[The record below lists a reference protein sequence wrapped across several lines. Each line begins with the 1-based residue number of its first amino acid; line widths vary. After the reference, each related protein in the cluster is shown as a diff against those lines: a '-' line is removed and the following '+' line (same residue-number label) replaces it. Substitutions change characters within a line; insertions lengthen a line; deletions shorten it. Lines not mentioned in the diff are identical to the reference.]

1 MTLSRIFPIA
11 TLTLV
16 AIGPAST
23 CFAQEAPSEVVDR
36 PIVFDEGTFRQGG
49 HRLAAD
55 DRGILHLLSGNSPV
69 LTGIAIE
76 GRHEGRE
83 WQMSPG
89 EGFSVER
96 SEDALRVAG
105 RHPLGAPDYT
115 LSARPDGHAMV
126 IRLERRGGLPTDTCE
141 DVLRFGLPL
150 SLFLNSSFY
159 TERTTLPYDDRTF
172 GDPMLLD
179 GFKEFRANPS
189 DDLLDFALVSESLMR
204 IDHAWQQRLPIYR
217 LDVPLPAG
225 EEAAVE
231 VRLTFPPSDRATL
244 DPAIRY
250 PLIGYKTSA
259 KKRAV
264 VEWPKGIELSNTDIK
279 VLSVDGSVA
288 YEGTLGTP
296 SPFLDK
302 MVAEFDFTP
311 LQARGVYRFSLG
323 EGRES
328 DYFVIRDEILPDSMW
343 TPTLDRFLPWQ
354 MAHAEVD
361 FATALPPK
369 RKAFMDDAVRAP
381 DGPGSAGDFISH
393 GQVGSLYAAGDTI
406 PSGIGGWFDGGTTHQ
421 SVPANAFTVWV
432 MTLAQEQ
439 FAIDRDQGSL
449 DQMEQRYSAV
459 KPDGVPDLTSQV
471 EWGVWW
477 LLQMQE
483 PTGRVYSGVASQP
496 DRDSVLIIPER
507 MTDGEAGTGDER
519 FVFVDYHPHMQL
531 AQVIGLSAASRHLAE
546 SNPAL
551 SKRALEAARGAFGYF
566 SQQEE
571 EYRPTVNFP
580 HGAGD
585 PAIAA
590 GRDSMLAAAAAEL
603 YLATRDEGPLTLLES
618 LHDRIAAIP
627 SDAPAP
633 RWSTDSGFWYAGP
646 SLARLFGELP
656 EGDLKNAVSAYLN
669 RAAMARKAELGRSP
683 WPFSENDL
691 GERGVNAAAAAQIFD
706 TYWLSTAKPEILSMA
721 DALPALEWIV
731 GSHPASGRTF
741 VTGIGY
747 AAPTHHFNANIHG
760 RVRNFQAVVPG
771 AVMPGVGR
779 LPGNSLVVY
788 GDLPLRPQNH
798 DARVPDQALWIF
810 AVHAMRS
817 AGF

>member
-1 MTLSRIFPIA
+1 MKLSRIFPIA

-23 CFAQEAPSEVVDR
+23 CFAQEAPALQQAPPSPGTER
-36 PIVFDEGTFRQGG
+36 PIVFDEGSFRQGG
-49 HRLAAD
+49 HRLAVD
-55 DRGILHLLSGNSPV
+55 DRGTLHLLSGNSPV

-76 GRHEGRE
+76 GRHEERD
-83 WQMSPG
+83 WQLGPT

-96 SEDALRVAG
+96 NEGGLLVVGS
-105 RHPLGAPDYT
+105 HPSGAPDYT
-115 LSARPDGHAMV
+115 ITARPDGQDMI
-126 IRLERRGGLPTDTCE
+126 IRVERRGGLPTETCE
-141 DVLRFGLPL
+141 DVLRFGLPI
-150 SLFLNSSFY
+150 SYFLNSSFY
-159 TERTTLPYDDRTF
+159 TERITLPYEDRTF
-172 GDPMLLD
+172 DDPMLIN
-179 GFKEFRANPS
+179 GFKDFRANPS
-189 DDLLDFALVSESLMR
+189 NDLLDFAVKSESLMR

-225 EEAAVE
+225 EEVSVE
-231 VRLTFPPSDRATL
+231 VRLTFPPSDTTTL

-250 PLIGYKTSA
+250 PLIGYKTSSR
-259 KKRAV
+259 KRAM
-264 VEWPKGIELSNTDIK
+264 VEWPKGTELTNTDIK
-279 VLSVDGSVA
+279 VLSVDGTVA
-288 YEGTLGTP
+288 FEGKLGAP
-296 SPFLDK
+296 SPYLDK

-311 LQARGVYRFSLG
+311 LQARGV
-323 EGRES
+323 
-328 DYFVIRDEILPDSMW
+328 FVIRDEILPDSMW

-361 FATALPPK
+361 FAAALPPK
-369 RKAFMDDAVRAP
+369 RKSFMDDAVRAP
-381 DGPGSAGDFISH
+381 DGPGSSGGFISH

-406 PSGIGGWFDGGTTHQ
+406 SSSIGGWFDGGTTHQ
-421 SVPANAFTVWV
+421 SVPANAFIVWV

-439 FAIDRDQGSL
+439 FAIDRDQATL
-449 DQMEQRYSAV
+449 NQMEQTYSAV
-459 KPDGVPDLTSQV
+459 KSDGVPDLTSQI

-519 FVFVDYHPHMQL
+519 YVFVDYHPHMQL
-531 AQVIGLSAASRHLAE
+531 AQVIGLSAASRHLSE

-551 SKRALEAARGAFGYF
+551 SKRAAEAARGAFDYF

-580 HGAGD
+580 HSAGD

-603 YLATRDEGPLTLLES
+603 YLATKDEALLTLLES
-618 LHDRIAAIP
+618 LGDRIAAIQF
-627 SDAPAP
+627 DDPAP

-669 RAAMARKAELGRSP
+669 RAAMARKAELSGSP
-683 WPFSENDL
+683 WPFAESDL
-691 GERGVNAAAAAQIFD
+691 KEHGVNGAAAAQIFD
-706 TYWLSTAKPEILSMA
+706 AYWLSRAKPELLSMD

-731 GSHPASGRTF
+731 GSHPVSGRTF

-747 AAPTHHFNANIHG
+747 AAPTYLFNANIHG

-771 AVMPGVGR
+771 AFMPGVGR
-779 LPGNSLVVY
+779 LSGNSILVY
-788 GDLPLRPQNH
+788 ADLPLRPQNH
-798 DARVPDQALWIF
+798 DARMPDQALWIF